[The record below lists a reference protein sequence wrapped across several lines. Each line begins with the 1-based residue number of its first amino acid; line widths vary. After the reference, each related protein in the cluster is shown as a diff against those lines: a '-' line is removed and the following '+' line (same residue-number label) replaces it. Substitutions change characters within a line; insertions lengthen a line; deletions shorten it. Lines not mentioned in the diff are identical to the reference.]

1 LYSIFF
7 RQRLDFGVA
16 FGYNI
21 IEEILSMMY
30 SFLRDEEQQK
40 FIIWDQESDYYVC
53 EYLNDSGNIKMKL
66 YYCSEVCDESVIS
79 QEKFKLEQMDVIFT
93 EIRDLWSWSKEMYG
107 DIRKLYSENKN
118 DKMNSDCIKEL
129 IDKLGYFY
137 KI

>member
-1 LYSIFF
+1 MKIVSMENGWIFAKYK
-7 RQRLDFGVA
+7 LDNKEYGVQGSNL

-79 QEKFKLEQMDVIFT
+79 LEKFKLEQIFT
-93 EIRDLWSWSKEMYG
+93 I
-107 DIRKLYSENKN
+107 
-118 DKMNSDCIKEL
+118 
-129 IDKLGYFY
+129 
-137 KI
+137 